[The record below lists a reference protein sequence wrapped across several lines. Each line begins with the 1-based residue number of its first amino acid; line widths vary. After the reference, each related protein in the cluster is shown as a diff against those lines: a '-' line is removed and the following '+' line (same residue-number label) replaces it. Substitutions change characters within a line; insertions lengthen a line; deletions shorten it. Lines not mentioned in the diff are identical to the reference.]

1 MDYLI
6 HIRKT
11 GTAAEFAT
19 KVGVA
24 RSTFFEYMDYMR
36 NELNI
41 VILYDRSAK
50 TYHSQASGT
59 AVHTVQLFIERKFA
73 HNRFFCFTLRVS
85 RFVSLPQVTHSGIVQ
100 SIRIS
105 LLGLSVR

>member
-50 TYHSQASGT
+50 TYYYSNKGLYDSLKQWIRLT
-59 AVHTVQLFIERKFA
+59 TVHTHHRLHE
-73 HNRFFCFTLRVS
+73 L
-85 RFVSLPQVTHSGIVQ
+85 THA
-100 SIRIS
+100 
-105 LLGLSVR
+105 

>member
-1 MDYLI
+1 MIKVDLKKIFYMDYLI

-41 VILYDRSAK
+41 VILYDRS
-50 TYHSQASGT
+50 
-59 AVHTVQLFIERKFA
+59 
-73 HNRFFCFTLRVS
+73 
-85 RFVSLPQVTHSGIVQ
+85 LPKPIIIVTKGYTIH
-100 SIRIS
+100 
-105 LLGLSVR
+105 

>member
-1 MDYLI
+1 MIKVDLKKIFYMDYII
-6 HIRKT
+6 HFRKT

-50 TYHSQASGT
+50 TYYYSNKG
-59 AVHTVQLFIERKFA
+59 LYD
-73 HNRFFCFTLRVS
+73 
-85 RFVSLPQVTHSGIVQ
+85 SLKQWIA
-100 SIRIS
+100 
-105 LLGLSVR
+105 

>member
-41 VILYDRSAK
+41 VILTTD
-50 TYHSQASGT
+50 
-59 AVHTVQLFIERKFA
+59 
-73 HNRFFCFTLRVS
+73 
-85 RFVSLPQVTHSGIVQ
+85 LPKPIIIVTKGYTIH
-100 SIRIS
+100 
-105 LLGLSVR
+105 

>member
-1 MDYLI
+1 MIKVDLKKIFYMDYLI

-41 VILYDRSAK
+41 VILYDRSANS
-50 TYHSQASGT
+50 YYYC
-59 AVHTVQLFIERKFA
+59 
-73 HNRFFCFTLRVS
+73 N
-85 RFVSLPQVTHSGIVQ
+85 
-100 SIRIS
+100 
-105 LLGLSVR
+105 

>member
-1 MDYLI
+1 MIKVDLKKIFYMDYLI

-36 NELNI
+36 NEAQ
-41 VILYDRSAK
+41 YSD
-50 TYHSQASGT
+50 
-59 AVHTVQLFIERKFA
+59 
-73 HNRFFCFTLRVS
+73 TLR
-85 RFVSLPQVTHSGIVQ
+85 QICQ
-100 SIRIS
+100 N
-105 LLGLSVR
+105 LLL

>member
-36 NELNI
+36 NELK
-41 VILYDRSAK
+41 YSD
-50 TYHSQASGT
+50 
-59 AVHTVQLFIERKFA
+59 
-73 HNRFFCFTLRVS
+73 TLR
-85 RFVSLPQVTHSGIVQ
+85 QICQ
-100 SIRIS
+100 N
-105 LLGLSVR
+105 LLL

>member
-24 RSTFFEYMDYMR
+24 RSTFFEYMDFDGK
-36 NELNI
+36 I
-41 VILYDRSAK
+41 SI
-50 TYHSQASGT
+50 
-59 AVHTVQLFIERKFA
+59 I
-73 HNRFFCFTLRVS
+73 HN
-85 RFVSLPQVTHSGIVQ
+85 
-100 SIRIS
+100 
-105 LLGLSVR
+105 

>member
-50 TYHSQASGT
+50 KIG
-59 AVHTVQLFIERKFA
+59 RA
-73 HNRFFCFTLRVS
+73 HV
-85 RFVSLPQVTHSGIVQ
+85 
-100 SIRIS
+100 
-105 LLGLSVR
+105 

>member
-1 MDYLI
+1 MDRAFQRIRSLMLRGTFYSVPP
-6 HIRKT
+6 IRKT

-50 TYHSQASGT
+50 TYYYSNKG
-59 AVHTVQLFIERKFA
+59 LYD
-73 HNRFFCFTLRVS
+73 
-85 RFVSLPQVTHSGIVQ
+85 SLKQWIA
-100 SIRIS
+100 
-105 LLGLSVR
+105 

>member
-24 RSTFFEYMDYMR
+24 RF
-36 NELNI
+36 LNI
-41 VILYDRSAK
+41 WIICVMS
-50 TYHSQASGT
+50 
-59 AVHTVQLFIERKFA
+59 
-73 HNRFFCFTLRVS
+73 
-85 RFVSLPQVTHSGIVQ
+85 
-100 SIRIS
+100 SI
-105 LLGLSVR
+105 

>member
-1 MDYLI
+1 MIKVDLKKIFYMDYLI

-50 TYHSQASGT
+50 P
-59 AVHTVQLFIERKFA
+59 II
-73 HNRFFCFTLRVS
+73 
-85 RFVSLPQVTHSGIVQ
+85 IVQ
-100 SIRIS
+100 RLYDS
-105 LLGLSVR
+105 LKQWIA

>member
-41 VILYDRSAK
+41 VIL
-50 TYHSQASGT
+50 
-59 AVHTVQLFIERKFA
+59 
-73 HNRFFCFTLRVS
+73 
-85 RFVSLPQVTHSGIVQ
+85 
-100 SIRIS
+100 
-105 LLGLSVR
+105 

>member
-50 TYHSQASGT
+50 P
-59 AVHTVQLFIERKFA
+59 III
-73 HNRFFCFTLRVS
+73 
-85 RFVSLPQVTHSGIVQ
+85 VTKGYTIH
-100 SIRIS
+100 
-105 LLGLSVR
+105 

>member
-1 MDYLI
+1 MIKVDLKKSKIDQVTVKFRYKIFYMDYLI

-50 TYHSQASGT
+50 TYYYSNKG
-59 AVHTVQLFIERKFA
+59 LYD
-73 HNRFFCFTLRVS
+73 
-85 RFVSLPQVTHSGIVQ
+85 SLKQWIA
-100 SIRIS
+100 
-105 LLGLSVR
+105 

>member
-1 MDYLI
+1 MIKVDLKKIFYMDYLI

-41 VILYDRSAK
+41 VILYDR
-50 TYHSQASGT
+50 
-59 AVHTVQLFIERKFA
+59 
-73 HNRFFCFTLRVS
+73 
-85 RFVSLPQVTHSGIVQ
+85 LPKPIIIVTKGYTIH
-100 SIRIS
+100 
-105 LLGLSVR
+105 

>member
-1 MDYLI
+1 MIKVDLKKIFYMDYLI

-41 VILYDRSAK
+41 VILYDRSPK
-50 TYHSQASGT
+50 P
-59 AVHTVQLFIERKFA
+59 III
-73 HNRFFCFTLRVS
+73 
-85 RFVSLPQVTHSGIVQ
+85 VTKGYTIH
-100 SIRIS
+100 
-105 LLGLSVR
+105 